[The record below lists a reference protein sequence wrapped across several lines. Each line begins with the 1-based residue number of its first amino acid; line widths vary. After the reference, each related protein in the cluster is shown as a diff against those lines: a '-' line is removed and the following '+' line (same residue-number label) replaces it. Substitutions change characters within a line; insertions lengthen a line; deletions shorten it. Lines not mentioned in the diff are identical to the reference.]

1 MKYAVVLLMFICG
14 LAVKAC
20 DKGETSGTKSVQ
32 SESSEKAE
40 EGRTQT
46 QTARLSAKTTAK
58 TAKTA
63 PKPKDTKASAS
74 KVDTKAASAK
84 PVEAKKPAGKCDG
97 PVRADCS
104 KNTKDDSWTLYLIGG
119 REGSRLPLCSRSVD
133 LPQNGKLD
141 ECKLVKDAQIGAYT
155 CRAAP
160 NSVKLHPSGKL
171 AACSLAEGVE
181 IGGFTYKRY
190 AGIRLFED
198 GSPQT
203 AFLKDGSKEIAGF
216 QCTKAIRLFEGG
228 KLQTC
233 TLTADA
239 KVGKQTIPSGYQ
251 LILNK
256 DGSIRGLRNWSG
268 KVKYAEELRK
278 GKAGALY
285 ASRMES
291 RIRHLVP
298 VAIFNLGA
306 VVKRWLELT

>member
-58 TAKTA
+58 TVKTA
-63 PKPKDTKASAS
+63 LKPKDTKVSAS
-74 KVDTKAASAK
+74 KEDAKAASAK
-84 PVEAKKPAGKCDG
+84 SVEAKKPAGKCDG
-97 PVRADCS
+97 PCPCADGS
-104 KNTKDDSWTLYLIGG
+104 KNTKDDSWTRCTLSEAVKVQGYHCSAG
-119 REGSRLPLCSRSVD
+119 RLTFHK
-133 LPQNGKLD
+133 NGKLD
-141 ECKLVKDAQIGAYT
+141 ECKLVKDAQIGDYT

-160 NSVKLHPSGKL
+160 NSVKFHPSGKL
-171 AACSLAEGVE
+171 AACSVAEGVE

-268 KVKYAEELRK
+268 KVKYAGKSYGK
-278 GKAGALY
+278 GKAGALLCFTDGKPDP
-285 ASRMES
+285 ASRACS
-291 RIRHLVP
+291 Y
-298 VAIFNLGA
+298 F
-306 VVKRWLELT
+306 